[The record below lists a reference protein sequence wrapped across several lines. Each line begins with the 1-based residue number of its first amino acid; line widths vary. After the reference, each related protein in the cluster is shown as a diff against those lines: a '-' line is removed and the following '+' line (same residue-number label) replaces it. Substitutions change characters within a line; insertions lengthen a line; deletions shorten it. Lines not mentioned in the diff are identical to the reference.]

1 MAYEMKD
8 QMRPQDKL
16 TVVTKDPIYHFVPS
30 NPWVAVG
37 WRSRQAVEVDLAKTM
52 AKRGIAF
59 KPVPVV
65 KVFPNENRLELS
77 DGSAIRYDYLVIAT
91 GPELAFDEIEG
102 LGPDANTSSICHIDH
117 ALKAGVSFEEFCKN
131 PGPIVTG
138 AVQGASCFGPAYE
151 FTFILETELRR
162 RRIRD
167 RVPMTFVTAEPY
179 IGHIGLDG
187 VGDTKGLLESE
198 MREHHIKWITSA
210 RVKKVE
216 PGKMTIEEVADDGS
230 VKATRELPFA
240 YSMMLP
246 AFRGIAPLRG
256 IDGLVNPRGFVIVDK
271 HQQNPKYPNVF
282 GVGVCVAIAPV
293 GPTPVPCGVPK
304 TGFMI
309 ESMVTATA
317 LNIGQMLRGEK
328 PNHQATW
335 NAICLADFGDSGR
348 RLRRPAADSAAQRQL
363 VVVGPMGARGQA
375 RLREILPAQDA
386 QGGERAVLRDRGAED
401 ARHRQAED
409 GDDRLIAAE
418 GGVRP
423 MRPRRRWAG
432 KTSGGSPPAW
442 CELSRSPGDSKP
454 SRLLAER
461 RPGFQA

>member
-1 MAYEMKD
+1 VAEIVIMGAGLGGAVMAYEMKER
-8 QMRPQDKL
+8 MRPQDKL

-37 WRSRQAVEVDLAKTM
+37 WRSRQSVEVDLAPPL

-59 KPVPVV
+59 KAVPVA
-65 KVFPNENRLELS
+65 KAFPDENRLELA
-77 DGSAIRYDYLVIAT
+77 DGSAIRYDYLVVAT

-151 FTFILETELRR
+151 FTFILDTELRR

-179 IGHIGLDG
+179 IGHLGLDG

-230 VKATRELPFA
+230 AKAARELPFA

-317 LNIGQMLRGEK
+317 LNIGQLLRGEK
-328 PNHQATW
+328 PTHQGTW
-335 NAICLADFGDSGR
+335 NAICLADFGDSGVAFVAQPQIPPR
-348 RLRRPAADSAAQRQL
+348 NVNWSSSGKWVHAAKLGFEKYFLRKMRKGASEPFYETAALKMLGIDEL
-363 VVVGPMGARGQA
+363 KTVK
-375 RLREILPAQDA
+375 
-386 QGGERAVLRDRGAED
+386 RD
-401 ARHRQAED
+401 
-409 GDDRLIAAE
+409 
-418 GGVRP
+418 
-423 MRPRRRWAG
+423 
-432 KTSGGSPPAW
+432 
-442 CELSRSPGDSKP
+442 
-454 SRLLAER
+454 
-461 RPGFQA
+461 